1 MNFPGGTVVK
11 NSPANSG
18 DGGSIP
24 ESGRSGGVGNGY
36 PLQYSCLEQDIDRV
50 NELIL
55 TKCFDQ
61 CLVLSY
67 YSINV
72 SGCC

>member
-1 MNFPGGTVVK
+1 MV

-18 DGGSIP
+18 DGVQSLSQEDQRSRKWIP
-24 ESGRSGGVGNGY
+24 
-36 PLQYSCLEQDIDRV
+36 QYSCLEQDVDRV

-55 TKCFDQ
+55 IKCFDQ

-67 YSINV
+67 YSVNV